1 MAMNII
7 TNTMKNIDM
16 SAVIRAKKTNII
28 MDTMKDIIKNIG
40 GNAAIRAINT
50 NIIVKKG
57 SNGDKLFLRSLM
69 NIIDS
74 EKYFLL

>member
-1 MAMNII
+1 
-7 TNTMKNIDM
+7 M
-16 SAVIRAKKTNII
+16 SAVIRAKKTNMI
-28 MDTMKDIIKNIG
+28 MDTMKDIIKDIG